1 MSSLDGGPLLQ
12 QPNDGK
18 HGSGR
23 GDGLSVTATTEV
35 SAGPGSRPNGPR
47 SGLGSAIF
55 FYFHKSIFLSVG
67 NSATT
72 DTINHLF
79 FVSYKLYRL
88 LEMIRNISFQPI
100 PQILFVVV
108 VVKV

>member
-23 GDGLSVTATTEV
+23 GDDLSVTAMTEV

-47 SGLGSAIF
+47 SRLGSAIF
-55 FYFHKSIFLSVG
+55 FYFHKSIFCQ
-67 NSATT
+67 SATT
-72 DTINHLF
+72 DTINHSF
-79 FVSYKLYRL
+79 FVLYKLYRL
-88 LEMIRNISFQPI
+88 LELIRNISFQPI

>member
-18 HGSGR
+18 HGFGR
-23 GDGLSVTATTEV
+23 GDGLSVMATTEV

-55 FYFHKSIFLSVG
+55 FIFI
-67 NSATT
+67 NPFFCRSATT
-72 DTINHLF
+72 NTINHSF

-88 LEMIRNISFQPI
+88 LELIRNISFQPI
-100 PQILFVVV
+100 PQIVV